1 MKLLIAYSSRNG
13 TSRECAEMLRDRIPE
28 FINTT
33 LCDLA
38 KVSPDLIGY
47 DCAVL
52 GGPVIMGR
60 FEKHIRSFIAKN
72 AAALSKIPCAVFIC
86 CGFSQNFDEYAE
98 ILIPKS
104 LHCSL
109 GVHHFGGELK
119 PEKLRG
125 IDRLIVKIARNSIKN
140 ADFEDREAMNL
151 SLPEIIPE
159 NIALLAQA
167 IRNIAIET

>member
-38 KVSPDLIGY
+38 QSSPDLSGY

-60 FEKHIRSFIAKN
+60 FEKHVRRFLNDN
-72 AAALSKIPCAVFIC
+72 ATSLSKMPCAVFIC
-86 CGFSQNFDEYAE
+86 CGFSQNFDEYAD
-98 ILIPKS
+98 ILIPKN
-104 LHCSL
+104 LNCSL

-125 IDRLIVKIARNSIKN
+125 IDKLIVKIGRNSIKN
-140 ADFEDREAMNL
+140 ADFEDRDAVNL

-167 IRNIAIET
+167 IKNIATGT